1 MKLSDNPS
9 GTDSAARNGQSEE
22 QTLSLLERATLTAP
36 PASPAKLSRPGVKR
50 RRILRIM
57 SVILLIT
64 LIFALVRLSTVLSGG
79 DDELVVRIGNQQTA
93 LVDLRQSSPIS
104 PYLFGA
110 NVFPKITSNSA
121 DQRSSGFMSYSPPI
135 TSGLRNAHINL
146 LRFPGG
152 DWGEAHLLSYDQLN
166 DL

>member
-22 QTLSLLERATLTAP
+22 QTLSLLERANLTAP

-64 LIFALVRLSTVLSGG
+64 LIFALVRLTSILSAT
-79 DDELVVRIGNQQTA
+79 DDQLRLSLGSQGTA
-93 LVDLRQSSPIS
+93 LVDLGGSTLQRFYELQPSHHQWTAQRTYKPSPLS
-104 PYLFGA
+104 WRKLGRRAPA
-110 NVFPKITSNSA
+110 
-121 DQRSSGFMSYSPPI
+121 
-135 TSGLRNAHINL
+135 L
-146 LRFPGG
+146 LRP
-152 DWGEAHLLSYDQLN
+152 AQRL
-166 DL
+166 